1 MNQELTI
8 KLTGP
13 KTARDTSFLIRVSAE
28 RTYFAQIGSF
38 RSDYGQKEFRSKE
51 EFVKTLNK
59 YLNVDGA
66 SVKRVWTGRNLFEA
80 YYGGANVSRED
91 MFLITRELI
100 GDAAAI
106 QLVNLIKF

>member
-66 SVKRVWTGRNLFEA
+66 SVKRVVTRPVLFDL
-80 YYGGANVSRED
+80 YYGGAQVSRED
-91 MFLITRELI
+91 MFLATRDLI